1 MTQKK
6 LEAMSYQQ
14 LMELHDRVQSA
25 IAAKRESHR
34 MTVRQEIEALAQE
47 AGFRVEELF
56 SSRKAKTA
64 RAAPGVKYRHPDDA
78 SLTWTGRGRR
88 PKWLVGAGGNI
99 ERFRVA

>member
-14 LMELHDRVQSA
+14 LMALQDRIQSA
-25 IAAKRESHR
+25 IAAKRENHR
-34 MTVRQEIEALAQE
+34 MTVRQEIEALAKE
-47 AGFRVEELF
+47 AGFRMEDLF
-56 SSRKAKTA
+56 ASRKGKPA
-64 RAAPGVKYRHPDDA
+64 RMVPGVKYRHPDDA